1 MRLEGKVALIT
12 GGTRGIGREFVDR
25 FAREGASVVF
35 TGRSLEAGRA
45 VEEEAR
51 SRGHSVVFAPG
62 SAASED
68 DVREAVATAV
78 QTFGTLTTLINN
90 AAATH
95 LTGPGRPD
103 TSVVDT
109 PTAVFDEVVRTGL
122 YGTFWAAKFA
132 IPHMIEAGGG
142 AIINISAAS
151 SVLSIQ
157 GRPSYQSSKGGIN
170 SLTRQIAVDYGRF
183 GIRSNAI
190 IVGFTFTG
198 GEEMVKMTANEELM
212 GPVRKSIMLPRIGLS
227 SDIANGAVFL
237 ASDEGEF
244 ITGVLLPI
252 DGGLTCHLEMPNT
265 VSQSALGE

>member
-1 MRLEGKVALIT
+1 M
-12 GGTRGIGREFVDR
+12 
-25 FAREGASVVF
+25 
-35 TGRSLEAGRA
+35 
-45 VEEEAR
+45 
-51 SRGHSVVFAPG
+51 
-62 SAASED
+62 
-68 DVREAVATAV
+68 
-78 QTFGTLTTLINN
+78 INN

-95 LTGPGRPD
+95 LTGPGRTD
-103 TSVVDT
+103 TNVVDT

-122 YGTFWAAKFA
+122 HGTFWSAKYA

-151 SVLSIQ
+151 SVLAIL
-157 GRPSYQSSKGGIN
+157 GRPSYQASKGGIN
-170 SLTRQIAVDYGRF
+170 SLTRQIAVDYGKF

-212 GPVRKSIMLPRIGLS
+212 RPVRNSIMLPRIGRS

-252 DGGLTCHLEMPNT
+252 DGGLTCHLEMPDT
-265 VSQSALGE
+265 VSRSALGD